1 MRVDT
6 SPRQLPLV
14 SFPEL
19 TVCSGVVKKKK
30 KTVYSGEQ
38 NRNRGENS
46 GPSFPVASLSSP
58 SVSEKENSSTAEL
71 LGRSTDRYGVFAA
84 QRERLRLRSI

>member
-19 TVCSGVVKKKK
+19 TVCSGVVKKK
-30 KTVYSGEQ
+30 TVCSGEQ